1 MVETIGGIVLVI
13 LFIEFGLSVYF
24 LVIVA
29 KFDKKLASEMNYAQ
43 RKGMVLEPLRTKE
56 TIQLPIDVRRKLCN

>member
-1 MVETIGGIVLVI
+1 MTWISGEEMQIAGMVETIGGIVLVI

-29 KFDKKLASEMNYAQ
+29 KFDKKLASEMNYGQ
-43 RKGMVLEPLRTKE
+43 RKGMVLEPLRT
-56 TIQLPIDVRRKLCN
+56 T